1 MLKSK
6 GTEDYSQPFCIYRSK
21 GGFAECYQRKGYLP
35 PLEPRLEDLTI
46 EKRLTKLEEQ
56 ARELSQKPMVFT
68 TGQWDRVT
76 QLGAYVL
83 YLQKGVN
90 KLQKQFKEHITKPK
104 VPKPT
109 GGFKV

>member
-1 MLKSK
+1 MVEDYTQPHDIMGSK
-6 GTEDYSQPFCIYRSK
+6 GK
-21 GGFAECYQRKGYLP
+21 FAACYERKHYFARFLP
-35 PLEPRLEDLTI
+35 PLQPPGIMTI
-46 EKRLTKLEEQ
+46 EERLAKLEEQ
-56 ARELSQKPMVFT
+56 VRELSQKPMVFT
-68 TGQWDRVT
+68 TDQWDRVT
-76 QLGAYVL
+76 QLRAYVL